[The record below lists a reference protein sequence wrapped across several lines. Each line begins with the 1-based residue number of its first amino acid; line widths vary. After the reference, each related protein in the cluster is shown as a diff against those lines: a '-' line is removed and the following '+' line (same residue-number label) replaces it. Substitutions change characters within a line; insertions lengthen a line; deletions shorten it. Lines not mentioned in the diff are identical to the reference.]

1 MKWFRA
7 IIYNI
12 IVLGEILLSP
22 FIPKFYESYGIKG
35 DSIFLVV
42 ITGVLIL
49 LGQVVLLIIFYISAI
64 KDKELKDLTL

>member
-22 FIPKFYESYGIKG
+22 FISKFYESYGIKG
-35 DSIFLVV
+35 DSMILVV
-42 ITGVLIL
+42 LVGVLIL
-49 LGQVVLLIIFYISAI
+49 LGQVVLLMIFYISAI
-64 KDKELKDLTL
+64 KDKEVKDIKF